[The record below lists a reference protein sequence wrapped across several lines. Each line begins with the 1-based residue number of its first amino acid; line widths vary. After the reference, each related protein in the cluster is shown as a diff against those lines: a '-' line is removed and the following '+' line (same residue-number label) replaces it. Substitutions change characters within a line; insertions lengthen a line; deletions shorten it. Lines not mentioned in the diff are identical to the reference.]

1 MGRRSKGIEVL
12 DIAKNLLENA
22 KTADEIRICQAVIFP
37 LEGLT
42 IEQTAAKLGRSTR
55 WVSRNRGAFISA
67 KGFPFRPGSGGRH
80 NANMTEEEEKNFL
93 NPFIEDAKAGQ
104 IVTAGQIHAELE
116 KHLGRHVPQSS
127 VYNLLRR
134 NGWRK
139 VSPNRRHEKGDVQAQ
154 RNWKKNF
161 QNW

>member
-22 KTADEIRICQAVIFP
+22 KTANEIRICQAVIFP

-42 IEQTAAKLGRSTR
+42 IEQTATKLGRSTR

-80 NANMTEEEEKNFL
+80 NANMTEEEEKSFL
-93 NPFIEDAKAGQ
+93 NPFIESAKAGQ
-104 IVTAGQIHAELE
+104 IVTKAQIHVELE
-116 KHLGRHVPQSS
+116 KHLGRHIPQSS
-127 VYNLLRR
+127 VCNLLRR

-139 VSPNRRHEKGDVQAQ
+139 VLPNKRHNKADVQAQ
-154 RNWKKNF
+154 KNWKKNF
-161 QNW
+161 QN